1 MLSCCQKVGKSGC
14 GDGEQSFCL
23 ICLSL
28 LSPLARRRSRAIRD
42 RFRINNRIRAR
53 EVRLIDEN
61 GTQVGIVPL
70 REALAMAEERG
81 YDLVEVAPNAVPP
94 VCRLLDYGKFRYE
107 QSKKEREARRNQKQS
122 ELKQIRLM
130 PKTDDHDV
138 AVKANQARRFL
149 LAGDKVKFNLRFRG
163 REMAHPEIGRQ
174 MLDQIAEQLSD
185 IAVVEQKPLMEG
197 RVLSMLLAPTAKVLK
212 AAQQAQKAAAQR
224 TAQSGAAS
232 TKPAPAA
239 AAPAAE
245 EEVVEE
251 EELVEDSSEE
261 IEDTDAEEDFF
272 DEDYDDEEDDFD
284 EEEKA
289 ERGRRRR
296 R

>member
-1 MLSCCQKVGKSGC
+1 
-14 GDGEQSFCL
+14 
-23 ICLSL
+23 
-28 LSPLARRRSRAIRD
+28 
-42 RFRINNRIRAR
+42 
-53 EVRLIDEN
+53 VRLIDEN

-163 REMAHPEIGRQ
+163 REIAHPEIGRQ

-185 IAVVEQKPLMEG
+185 IAVIEQKPLMEG

-224 TAQSGAAS
+224 AAQSGTTS
-232 TKPAPAA
+232 TKPDAAA
-239 AAPAAE
+239 AAPVAE
-245 EEVVEE
+245 EEVVAE
-251 EELVEDSSEE
+251 EELVEDSSAEVEE
-261 IEDTDAEEDFF
+261 IEDTEADEDFF

>member
-1 MLSCCQKVGKSGC
+1 
-14 GDGEQSFCL
+14 
-23 ICLSL
+23 
-28 LSPLARRRSRAIRD
+28 
-42 RFRINNRIRAR
+42 
-53 EVRLIDEN
+53 
-61 GTQVGIVPL
+61 
-70 REALAMAEERG
+70 MAEERG

-185 IAVVEQKPLMEG
+185 IAVIEQKPLMEG

-224 TAQSGAAS
+224 AAQSGTTS
-232 TKPAPAA
+232 TKPDAAA
-239 AAPAAE
+239 AAPVAE
-245 EEVVEE
+245 EEVVAE
-251 EELVEDSSEE
+251 EELVEDSSPEVEE
-261 IEDTDAEEDFF
+261 IEDTEADEDFF

-284 EEEKA
+284 EEEEA

>member
-1 MLSCCQKVGKSGC
+1 M
-14 GDGEQSFCL
+14 QSHLYVVCL
-23 ICLSL
+23 IM
-28 LSPLARRRSRAIRD
+28 AI
-42 RFRINNRIRAR
+42 
-53 EVRLIDEN
+53 
-61 GTQVGIVPL
+61 
-70 REALAMAEERG
+70 
-81 YDLVEVAPNAVPP
+81 
-94 VCRLLDYGKFRYE
+94 RYE

-185 IAVVEQKPLMEG
+185 IAVIEQKPLMEG

-224 TAQSGAAS
+224 AAQSGTTS
-232 TKPAPAA
+232 TKPDAAA
-239 AAPAAE
+239 AAPVAE
-245 EEVVEE
+245 EEVVAE
-251 EELVEDSSEE
+251 EELVEDSSAEVEE
-261 IEDTDAEEDFF
+261 IEDTEADEDFF

-284 EEEKA
+284 EEEEA

>member
-1 MLSCCQKVGKSGC
+1 M
-14 GDGEQSFCL
+14 
-23 ICLSL
+23 
-28 LSPLARRRSRAIRD
+28 
-42 RFRINNRIRAR
+42 
-53 EVRLIDEN
+53 RLIDEN

-185 IAVVEQKPLMEG
+185 IAVIEQKPLMEG

-224 TAQSGAAS
+224 AAQSGTTS
-232 TKPAPAA
+232 TKPDAAA
-239 AAPAAE
+239 AAPVAE
-245 EEVVEE
+245 EEVVAE
-251 EELVEDSSEE
+251 EELVEDSSPEVEE
-261 IEDTDAEEDFF
+261 IEDTEADEDFF

-284 EEEKA
+284 EEEEA

>member
-1 MLSCCQKVGKSGC
+1 M
-14 GDGEQSFCL
+14 
-23 ICLSL
+23 
-28 LSPLARRRSRAIRD
+28 RD

-163 REMAHPEIGRQ
+163 REMAHPEIGRK
-174 MLDQIAEQLSD
+174 MLDEIAEQLSD
-185 IAVVEQKPLMEG
+185 IAVIEQKPLMEG

-224 TAQSGAAS
+224 QAAAS
-232 TKPAPAA
+232 TAQPPAA
-239 AAPAAE
+239 APVSSASAEVEEDEE
-245 EEVVEE
+245 EEV
-251 EELVEDSSEE
+251 LVDDS
-261 IEDTDAEEDFF
+261 DLDEEDYD
-272 DEDYDDEEDDFD
+272 DEDYDDEDDDEFD
-284 EEEKA
+284 DDD
-289 ERGRRRR
+289 ERERRRR

>member
-1 MLSCCQKVGKSGC
+1 M
-14 GDGEQSFCL
+14 
-23 ICLSL
+23 
-28 LSPLARRRSRAIRD
+28 
-42 RFRINNRIRAR
+42 
-53 EVRLIDEN
+53 RLIDEN
-61 GTQVGIVPL
+61 GNQVGIVPL

-81 YDLVEVAPNAVPP
+81 FDLVEVAPNAVPP

-130 PKTDDHDV
+130 PKTDDHDI

-185 IAVVEQKPLMEG
+185 IAVIEQKPLMEG
-197 RVLSMLLAPTAKVLK
+197 RVLSMLLAPTVKVLK

-224 TAQSGAAS
+224 TTTAEQARSATNAAS
-232 TKPAPAA
+232 IPATAEPAD
-239 AAPAAE
+239 E
-245 EEVVEE
+245 EE
-251 EELVEDSSEE
+251 EELIDDGDVVAED
-261 IEDTDAEEDFF
+261 EDDDTFVA
-272 DEDYDDEEDDFD
+272 DYDDEDDNFEDDDDDGEDD
-284 EEEKA
+284 E
-289 ERGRRRR
+289 RNRRRR

>member
-1 MLSCCQKVGKSGC
+1 MYPQ
-14 GDGEQSFCL
+14 
-23 ICLSL
+23 LSL
-28 LSPLARRRSRAIRD
+28 LERRRSRAIRD

-61 GTQVGIVPL
+61 GTQVGIVSL

-130 PKTDDHDV
+130 PRTDDHDI

-163 REMAHPEIGRQ
+163 REMAHPEIGRK
-174 MLDQIAEQLSD
+174 MLDEIAEQLSD
-185 IAVVEQKPLMEG
+185 IAVIEQKPLMEG

-224 TAQSGAAS
+224 QAAAS
-232 TKPAPAA
+232 PAPT
-239 AAPAAE
+239 PALETDAE
-245 EEVVEE
+245 TAEEE
-251 EELVEDSSEE
+251 EELIDESDDVDE
-261 IEDTDAEEDFF
+261 EEDEDLI
-272 DEDYDDEEDDFD
+272 DEDFD
-284 EEEKA
+284 EEEDDEEFDDDDK
-289 ERGRRRR
+289 RDRRRR
-296 R
+296 

>member
-1 MLSCCQKVGKSGC
+1 M
-14 GDGEQSFCL
+14 
-23 ICLSL
+23 
-28 LSPLARRRSRAIRD
+28 
-42 RFRINNRIRAR
+42 
-53 EVRLIDEN
+53 RLIDEN

-70 REALAMAEERG
+70 REALMMAEERG

-174 MLDQIAEQLSD
+174 MLDEIAAQLSD
-185 IAVVEQKPLMEG
+185 IAVIEQKPLMEG
-197 RVLSMLLAPTAKVLK
+197 RVLSMLLAPTPKVLK
-212 AAQQAQKAAAQR
+212 AAQQAQKAAAQ
-224 TAQSGAAS
+224 QQAAS
-232 TKPAPAA
+232 AQAKAS
-239 AAPAAE
+239 AAPQPVAADDAEAE
-245 EEVVEE
+245 EEALIDNSADEADFD
-251 EELVEDSSEE
+251 DS
-261 IEDTDAEEDFF
+261 A
-272 DEDYDDEEDDFD
+272 DEADFD
-284 EEEKA
+284 EFDDEDDELDDIDDDDN
-289 ERGRRRR
+289 RSRRRR
-296 R
+296 